1 MMGETAEDLQAQVS
15 LNILDILTLALT
27 SFAH

>member
-1 MMGETAEDLQAQVS
+1 MMGEMAEDLQAQVS
-15 LNILDILTLALT
+15 LNILDILTLSLT